1 MPPPPGMDVGFT
13 GEIAVSTRL
22 AVEGFLLAFATTL
35 AASVFPAWKASRLVI
50 VDALRHQR

>member
-1 MPPPPGMDVGFT
+1 MDVGFT